1 MVRRPAGGTHLHQ
14 GRARDS
20 QGRRRAGLG
29 SGVRRRPP
37 CLEGG
42 GAVVAGVGDG
52 GRSSDRVAGRRHSRR
67 GSDDDAGRGRPA
79 RRVPA
84 RPVARRHP
92 GRRRRRSGR
101 AARCVADRP
110 AHRLPVRGGP
120 AALAVR
126 PRPRRRGVTA
136 VRGQGVDGRAAP
148 ARHRQHRHPP
158 ARTGRQRRRLA
169 APAAPDRRA
178 VCDRC
183 AHASRRQ
190 AVGVRLQRPRRA
202 LVSAGMD
209 EVFAAFCDAGLW
221 PRPGRSMTAR
231 LAAAGITSPG
241 AVSLDALTKVEG
253 LGGPKRAE
261 KLAKTFVEAQPRYA
275 VVELL
280 HAAGLPVRHA
290 FAAVDQ
296 LGSSAAATL
305 RDDPWRLLGSGGLG
319 PRDADVFA
327 LRTLADRPGKD
338 DPRRGRAFAAH
349 VLSRAAR
356 DGHTVRDGETVAAAL
371 AGVGVP
377 DPATAIAAAVDD
389 GVVTEFPSHPLVV
402 TTADRDPSPE
412 SVTTPEPATVVGL
425 TRYAMAEDAVAEG
438 LARLLATAQP
448 IATPEGTTSVT
459 GGLDPAQRDAVQQ
472 LAAHGVVVL
481 HGGPGTGKSRTVAA
495 VVELAAARH
504 KRIALAA
511 PTGRAAKRLEELTGH
526 DASTLHR
533 LLGAQAPATG
543 DGWTGTPEFLHGE
556 SWPLDAE
563 IVVVDESSMLDV
575 ELAAALVE
583 ACADGTHLLLVGDPA
598 QLPSIGPGRV
608 LADVL
613 ESGAVPA
620 VELTTL
626 HRQAE
631 GGTIARL
638 AAAVRGGDLP
648 PVEDP
653 TREVVVVN
661 AASSDEASRRVLQLV
676 TDSIPRAL
684 GIPSAEVQVVTP
696 VHRGPAGTMALN
708 KALKQRL
715 NPGDGTVSGFD
726 VGDRVVATA
735 NHLDD
740 GFANGEVGVVVTA
753 AEGTLTIDF
762 GAGPVTVPAKAIG
775 DLVHGWAITV
785 HRAQGSEWPA
795 VVSVLTPEAGGM
807 LSRPLVYTA
816 WTRAQRH
823 LSVVHAAGAALAR
836 GVREVG
842 ARPRRTRLTGL
853 LRGDD

>member
-1 MVRRPAGGTHLHQ
+1 
-14 GRARDS
+14 
-20 QGRRRAGLG
+20 
-29 SGVRRRPP
+29 
-37 CLEGG
+37 
-42 GAVVAGVGDG
+42 
-52 GRSSDRVAGRRHSRR
+52 
-67 GSDDDAGRGRPA
+67 
-79 RRVPA
+79 
-84 RPVARRHP
+84 
-92 GRRRRRSGR
+92 
-101 AARCVADRP
+101 
-110 AHRLPVRGGP
+110 
-120 AALAVR
+120 
-126 PRPRRRGVTA
+126 
-136 VRGQGVDGRAAP
+136 
-148 ARHRQHRHPP
+148 
-158 ARTGRQRRRLA
+158 
-169 APAAPDRRA
+169 
-178 VCDRC
+178 
-183 AHASRRQ
+183 
-190 AVGVRLQRPRRA
+190 
-202 LVSAGMD
+202 MD

-221 PRPGRSMTAR
+221 PTLGRSMTAR
-231 LAAAGITSPG
+231 LAAAGITSPDD
-241 AVSLDALTKVEG
+241 VSLDRLGKVEG

-275 VVELL
+275 VAELL
-280 HAAGLPVRHA
+280 HGARLPVRHA

-305 RDDPWRLLGSGGLG
+305 RNDPWRLLGCAGLE

-327 LRTLADRPGKD
+327 LRMLAERPGKD
-338 DPRRGRAFAAH
+338 DPRRGRAFTAH
-349 VLSRAAR
+349 VLARAAR
-356 DGHTVRDGETVAAAL
+356 DGHTVLTGETVVSAL
-371 AGVGVP
+371 AGLDVP
-377 DPATAIAAAVDD
+377 DPPAAITAAVDD
-389 GVVTEFPSHPLVV
+389 GVAAEFTS
-402 TTADRDPSPE
+402 E
-412 SVTTPEPATVVGL
+412 SAPDGTVVGL
-425 TRYAMAEDAVAEG
+425 TRYAMAEEAVAEG
-438 LARLLATAQP
+438 LARLLATAKP

-495 VVELAAARH
+495 VVELAQARH
-504 KRIALAA
+504 QQIALAA

-533 LLGAQAPATG
+533 LLGAQAPAAG
-543 DGWTGTPEFLHGE
+543 SGWTGTPEFLHGE
-556 SWPLDAE
+556 SWPLDAA
-563 IVVVDESSMLDV
+563 IVVVDETSMLDV

-583 ACADGTHLLLVGDPA
+583 SCADGTHLLLVGDPA

-638 AAAVRGGDLP
+638 ASAVRGGELP
-648 PVEDP
+648 RVDDP

-661 AASSDEASRRVLQLV
+661 ATSSDEASRRVLQLV

-696 VHRGPAGTMALN
+696 VHRGPAGTLALN
-708 KALKQRL
+708 KALKHRL
-715 NPGDGTVSGFD
+715 NPGDGTISGFD

-753 AEGTLTIDF
+753 ADSTLTVDF

-836 GVREVG
+836 GIREVG

-853 LRGDD
+853 LRGDG

>member
-1 MVRRPAGGTHLHQ
+1 
-14 GRARDS
+14 
-20 QGRRRAGLG
+20 
-29 SGVRRRPP
+29 
-37 CLEGG
+37 
-42 GAVVAGVGDG
+42 
-52 GRSSDRVAGRRHSRR
+52 
-67 GSDDDAGRGRPA
+67 
-79 RRVPA
+79 
-84 RPVARRHP
+84 
-92 GRRRRRSGR
+92 
-101 AARCVADRP
+101 
-110 AHRLPVRGGP
+110 
-120 AALAVR
+120 
-126 PRPRRRGVTA
+126 
-136 VRGQGVDGRAAP
+136 
-148 ARHRQHRHPP
+148 
-158 ARTGRQRRRLA
+158 
-169 APAAPDRRA
+169 
-178 VCDRC
+178 
-183 AHASRRQ
+183 
-190 AVGVRLQRPRRA
+190 
-202 LVSAGMD
+202 MD
-209 EVFAAFCDAGLW
+209 KVFAAFCDAGLW
-221 PRPGRSMTAR
+221 PTLGRAMTER
-231 LAAAGITSPG
+231 LAAAGIASTDD
-241 AVSLDALTKVEG
+241 VSVTALAKVTDI
-253 LGGPKRAE
+253 GPKRAE

-275 VVELL
+275 VAELL

-296 LGSSAAATL
+296 LGSAAASRL
-305 RDDPWRLLGSGGLG
+305 RDDPWQLLACGGME

-327 LRTLADRPGKD
+327 LRTLAERPTKD
-338 DPRRGRAFAAH
+338 DPRRGRAFTAH
-349 VLSRAAR
+349 VLARAAR
-356 DGHTVRDGETVAAAL
+356 DGHTVLLGETVVAAL
-371 AGVGVP
+371 AGLDVP
-377 DPATAIAAAVDD
+377 DPAAAITAAVDD
-389 GVVTEFPSHPLVV
+389 GVAADFPTHETVRTAERDSSADSLTSRGSEGGTEA
-402 TTADRDPSPE
+402 TEADDAD
-412 SVTTPEPATVVGL
+412 EPATVVGL
-425 TRYAMAEDAVAEG
+425 TRYAMAEEAVAEG

-495 VVELAAARH
+495 VVELAAARR

-533 LLGAQAPATG
+533 LLGAQPPQSG
-543 DGWTGTPEFLHGE
+543 GGWTGTPEFVHGE
-556 SWPLDAE
+556 SWPLDAD
-563 IVVVDESSMLDV
+563 IVVVDETSMLDV
-575 ELAAALVE
+575 ELAAALLE

-608 LADVL
+608 LADIL
-613 ESGAVPA
+613 DSGAVPA

-638 AAAVRGGDLP
+638 AAAVRAGDLP
-648 PVEDP
+648 RVEDP
-653 TREVVVVN
+653 THEVVVVN
-661 AASSDEASRRVLQLV
+661 ASSSDEAAKRVLQLV

-684 GIPSAEVQVVTP
+684 GIASSDVQVVTP
-696 VHRGPAGTMALN
+696 VHRGPAGTLALN
-708 KALKQRL
+708 RVLKQQL
-715 NPGDGTVSGFD
+715 NPGSGTVGSFD

-740 GFANGEVGVVVTA
+740 GFANGEVGVVVSA
-753 AEGTLTIDF
+753 ADGTLTVDF
-762 GAGPVTVPAKAIG
+762 GAGAVTVPGKALV